1 MPVSVQYRYI
11 GSVPGVLG
19 GEPLIKGTRISVR
32 TIVLTWRRG
41 VPLEEIP
48 EHFPHVTLA
57 QVFEAL
63 SYYSD
68 NQDEINEYIELN
80 HIPKELIEQS
90 LQNRD

>member
-11 GSVPGVLG
+11 DSVPGVLG
-19 GEPLIKGTRISVR
+19 GEPVIRGTRVPVR

-41 VPLEEIP
+41 VAPEEIT
-48 EHFPHVTLA
+48 EHFPHITLA

-68 NQDEINEYIELN
+68 NQNEINRYIELN
-80 HIPKELIEQS
+80 HVPADLIEQS
-90 LQNRD
+90 SKDRG

>member
-11 GSVPGVLG
+11 DSVPGVLG
-19 GEPLIKGTRISVR
+19 GEPVIRGTRVPVR

-41 VPLEEIP
+41 VPPEEIT
-48 EHFPHVTLA
+48 EHFPHITLA

-68 NQDEINEYIELN
+68 NQNEINRYIELN
-80 HIPKELIEQS
+80 HVPADLIDQS
-90 LQNRD
+90 SKDRG

>member
-1 MPVSVQYRYI
+1 MTASVQYRYI

-19 GEPLIKGTRISVR
+19 GEPVIKGTRISVR

-41 VPLEEIP
+41 VPPEEIP
-48 EHFPHVTLA
+48 GHFPHITLA

-80 HIPKELIEQS
+80 HVPKELIEQS
-90 LQNRD
+90 L

>member
-1 MPVSVQYRYI
+1 MSVSVQYRYI

-19 GEPLIKGTRISVR
+19 GEPAIKGTRVPVR

-41 VPLEEIP
+41 VPPEEIP
-48 EHFPHVTLA
+48 EHYPHITLA

-68 NQDEINEYIELN
+68 NQDEINNYIELN
-80 HIPKELIEQS
+80 HIPKELIEKG
-90 LQNRD
+90 LENRE